1 MATSYDKLADRYEA
15 TARVLAER
23 WHISLDEAFT
33 AFRSYA
39 RAHQHQLAQLAREI
53 ASGDFDTH
61 LILTRPPATRAVTRR
76 PRVPSAGTPNI
87 RCRRDLGADSAH
99 RCLPGLDR
107 LTSGIAQGSWR
118 GTRPRYPCRPPGSDE
133 DDSHQQRNPS

>member
-23 WHISLDEAFT
+23 WHISLDEAFN

-61 LILTRPPATRAVTRR
+61 LIPHPATSH
-76 PRVPSAGTPNI
+76 PSGDPT
-87 RCRRDLGADSAH
+87 
-99 RCLPGLDR
+99 
-107 LTSGIAQGSWR
+107 
-118 GTRPRYPCRPPGSDE
+118 PPGAVSRHPE
-133 DDSHQQRNPS
+133 HPLP